1 MSRMILALAA
11 LTSLTGCAAGVHE
24 LFETRKAYGLERATA
39 APDERWSA
47 EAVVTLS
54 EPLVQAVLAEALD
67 AALKDLP
74 PFDAKLARVTPQA
87 TLSALSLTDVPGCA
101 QCVGFNG
108 KLTGK
113 AKVEAMGFTKNLPF
127 TAALR
132 GSLQVSTRPAD
143 DAKGRAVFAR
153 LTKIERLE
161 FSLDQSGSLGFS
173 LSDSLESWGT
183 DLAKETPELGL
194 GGFGGDDL
202 PLRDLRVRSANGA
215 LLVELLTDAA
225 HGGPLYAPPT
235 PPTGGWAVAVSEA
248 TLLDHARRAAFELG
262 EISMEVWAEPTS
274 LDLDGGEFALGLRLW
289 RLKGKGWWRDYIIR
303 GDLTLVNQVLKLKPR
318 EVQEGERSKGA
329 ALVDP
334 LALLGESLI
343 LRVIEDAA
351 AQSVPVG
358 QSTSVGGLALKAK
371 VTQAQGVADALVL
384 SGDATIRAAQDKP
397 KDGGGGGSSGGSG
410 GSGGAGERRKQKR
423 P

>member
-1 MSRMILALAA
+1 MA
-11 LTSLTGCAAGVHE
+11 
-24 LFETRKAYGLERATA
+24 
-39 APDERWSA
+39 
-47 EAVVTLS
+47 
-54 EPLVQAVLAEALD
+54 
-67 AALKDLP
+67 
-74 PFDAKLARVTPQA
+74 
-87 TLSALSLTDVPGCA
+87 LTDVAGCP

-113 AKVEAMGFTKNLPF
+113 AKVEAMGFTKTLPF

-132 GSLQVSTRPAD
+132 GSLQISTRAAE
-143 DAKGRAVFAR
+143 DAQGRAVFAR
-153 LTKIERLE
+153 LTKIDRLD
-161 FSLDQSGSLGFS
+161 FALDQSGGLGFS
-173 LSDSLESWGT
+173 LEDTLESWGT
-183 DLAKETPELGL
+183 DLARETPELSL
-194 GGFGGDDL
+194 GAFGGDDL
-202 PLRDLRVRSANGA
+202 PLRDLRVRSASGA

-235 PPTGGWAVAVSEA
+235 PPAGGWAVAVSEA
-248 TLLDHARRAAFELG
+248 TLLDHARRAAFEMG

-289 RLKGKGWWRDYIIR
+289 RLKGNGWWRDYTIR
-303 GDLTLVNQVLKLKPR
+303 GDLSMVNQVLKLQPK

-329 ALVDP
+329 ALIDP

-343 LRVIEDAA
+343 LRAIEDAA

-358 QSTSVGGLALKAK
+358 QSTSVGGLTLKAK

-384 SGDATIRAAQDKP
+384 SGDATVRSAKEKEAS
-397 KDGGGGGSSGGSG
+397 GGGTSGGGTS
-410 GSGGAGERRKQKR
+410 GAGERRKQKR

>member
-1 MSRMILALAA
+1 MSRMILALAT
-11 LTSLTGCAAGVHE
+11 LLSFTGCAAGVHE
-24 LFETRKAYGLERATA
+24 LFETRKAYGLERATG
-39 APDERWSA
+39 APGSWSA

-54 EPLVQAVLAEALD
+54 EPLVQAVLAQALE

-74 PFDAKLARVTPQA
+74 PLDVKLAKVTPQA
-87 TLSALSLTDVPGCA
+87 TLSSLALTDVTGCP

-113 AKVEAMGFTKNLPF
+113 AKVEAMGFTKTLPF

-132 GSLQVSTRPAD
+132 GSLQISTRAAD
-143 DAKGRAVFAR
+143 DAQGRAVFAR
-153 LTKIERLE
+153 LTKIDRLD
-161 FSLDQSGSLGFS
+161 FALDQSGGLGFS
-173 LSDSLESWGT
+173 LEDTLESWGT
-183 DLAKETPELGL
+183 DLARETPELSL
-194 GGFGGDDL
+194 GAFGGDDL
-202 PLRDLRVRSANGA
+202 PLRDLRVRSASGA

-235 PPTGGWAVAVSEA
+235 PPSGGWAVAVSEA
-248 TLLDHARRAAFELG
+248 TLLDHARRAAFEMG

-289 RLKGKGWWRDYIIR
+289 RLKGKGWWRDYTIR
-303 GDLTLVNQVLKLKPR
+303 GDLSMVNQVLKLQPK
-318 EVQEGERSKGA
+318 EVQEGERSQGA
-329 ALVDP
+329 ALIDP

-343 LRVIEDAA
+343 LRAIEDAA

-358 QSTSVGGLALKAK
+358 QSTSVGGLTLKAK

-384 SGDATIRAAQDKP
+384 SGDATVRSAKEKEA
-397 KDGGGGGSSGGSG
+397 SGGTTSG
-410 GSGGAGERRKQKR
+410 GASGAGERRKQKR